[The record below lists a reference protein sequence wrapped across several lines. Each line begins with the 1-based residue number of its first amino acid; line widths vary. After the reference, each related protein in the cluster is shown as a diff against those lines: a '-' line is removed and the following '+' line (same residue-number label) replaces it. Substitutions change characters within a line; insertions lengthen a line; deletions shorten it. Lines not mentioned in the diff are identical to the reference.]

1 MTCANQD
8 INGVTRD
15 GGYGE
20 FVTLRTEA
28 MMAVPADMDPALAA
42 PLVCAGITVF
52 NSLRNMDIHTG
63 DVVGV
68 QGIGG
73 LGESLAL
80 CCCGMGTDEAMQVTS
95 HFNLLGKWDT
105 GSSLCPP
112 ERASEISR

>member
-73 LGESLAL
+73 LGESLRHTAVEWGL
-80 CCCGMGTDEAMQVTS
+80 TRRCRSPRTS
-95 HFNLLGKWDT
+95 I
-105 GSSLCPP
+105 C
-112 ERASEISR
+112 